1 MQREK
6 KDEIK
11 QEYEKPK
18 LRSIELTAEEVL
30 GVGCK
35 TRFSD
40 PAGVSGQGCLSGGCQ
55 QSLGS

>member
-1 MQREK
+1 MQSEK

-11 QEYEKPK
+11 KEYEKPR

-35 TRFSD
+35 TRFTD
-40 PAGVSGQGCLSGGCQ
+40 PAGAVGQGCLSGGCQ